1 MTMTLY
7 SRAGACSM
15 APQIVMEELG
25 LDYELV
31 MVERDKLNTPEHLA
45 VNPMGQVPSLATD
58 DGLMTESVAILLY
71 LGEKYGEGRLM
82 PPPGSWERGQMMM
95 RMLFLA
101 SQEHPA
107 FGLWLRPFRWLDD
120 GDEQGRLKAAAE
132 ERFAVCFQRLDG
144 WLEGR
149 DWLIGN
155 HMTLA
160 DTLAFVHACWGLRVD
175 PPTTEYPNIW
185 RFAQNMAEVPSVGRI
200 MEQAGIAL
208 TKEQHGGR

>member
-7 SRAGACSM
+7 GLPGACSM
-15 APQIVMEELG
+15 APHIVMEELG

-31 MVERDKLNTPEHLA
+31 LCDRDKLNTPEHLA
-45 VNPMGQVPSLATD
+45 VNPMAQVPSLVTD
-58 DGLMTESVAILLY
+58 DGLLTESVAILIHLA
-71 LGEKYGEGRLM
+71 EKDGKGGLM

-132 ERFAVCFQRLDG
+132 KRFAVCFQRLEG

-149 DWLIGN
+149 DWLIGD

-160 DTLAFVHACWGLRVD
+160 DTLAFVHARWGLRMD

-185 RFAQNMAEVPSVGRI
+185 RFAKNMAEVPSVQRA
-200 MEQAGIAL
+200 MEQEGVRLNADP
-208 TKEQHGGR
+208 

>member
-1 MTMTLY
+1 MTMKLY
-7 SRAGACSM
+7 ARAGACSM
-15 APQIVMEELG
+15 APHIILEELG

-31 MVERDKLNTPEHLA
+31 LVETDKLNKPEHLA
-45 VNPMGQVPSLATD
+45 VNPMAQVPSLATD

-71 LGEKYGEGRLM
+71 LDEKYGEGRVS
-82 PPPGSWERGQMMM
+82 PPSGSWERGQMIM
-95 RMLFLA
+95 RLMFLA

-132 ERFAVCFQRLDG
+132 ERFAVCFRCLEG

-149 DWLIGN
+149 DWLIGD

-160 DTLAFVHACWGLRVD
+160 DTLAFVHARWGLRVD

-185 RFAQNMAEVPSVGRI
+185 RFAQNMAEVPSVARV
-200 MEQAGIAL
+200 MEQEGVAL
-208 TKEQHGGR
+208 NANP

>member
-7 SRAGACSM
+7 GRSGACSM
-15 APQIVMEELG
+15 APHIILEELG
-25 LDYELV
+25 LDYDLV
-31 MVERDKLNTPEHLA
+31 LVERDKLLEPEHLA

-58 DGLMTESVAILLY
+58 DGLLTESVAILLY
-71 LGEKYGEGRLM
+71 LDEKYGDGRLA
-82 PPPGSWERGQMMM
+82 PAPGSWDRGQMIM
-95 RMLFLA
+95 RMLFFA

-144 WLEGR
+144 WLEGH
-149 DWLIGN
+149 DWLIGD
-155 HMTLA
+155 HMTIA
-160 DTLAFVHACWGLRVD
+160 DTLAFVHARWGLRVD

-185 RFAQNMAEVPSVGRI
+185 RFAQNMAEVPSVARV
-200 MEQAGIAL
+200 MEQEGIAL
-208 TKEQHGGR
+208 NADP